1 LLNITFYNVG
11 QGDAILI
18 DWQYQDS
25 RKVGIIDCNKFKE
38 SNKIVEFLSKNS
50 VNSIEFIVLSHFH
63 YDHYSGMSEIFNYC
77 SDNKIKINYFLYTFT
92 SQVLDI
98 YDQIFYS
105 KKEENEIDKFIQ
117 SFELLDINHIITVD
131 CYTKAITLSNEISL
145 SFFAPDGKAYLDI
158 SKKISRKTH
167 GIVSTKAD
175 INRLATIIKIGNNR
189 NVILLTSDAVKSSFR
204 KIRSKIIDEVL
215 LVQIPHH
222 GSFENIDEKFWN
234 SLKFTKKCPA
244 VISVGDEPKDKLPD
258 KETIEFFDALEFK
271 IFSTNQV
278 YGINEYFN
286 LPVEEKSDISSCLD
300 LFSTKVNVVY
310 SKTSS
315 ETQFIGDKS
324 FSFF

>member
-1 LLNITFYNVG
+1 MLNITFYNVG

-63 YDHYSGMSEIFNYC
+63 YDHFSGMSEIFNYC
-77 SDNKIKINYFLYTFT
+77 SDNKIKINYFLCTFT

-105 KKEENEIDKFIQ
+105 KKVESAINKFMQ
-117 SFELLDINHIITVD
+117 SFELLDINHIIPVD
-131 CYTKAITLSNEISL
+131 CYTKAITLSEEISL
-145 SFFAPDGKAYLDI
+145 SFFAPDGKTYLDI
-158 SKKISRKTH
+158 AKIISNKKNR
-167 GIVSTKAD
+167 IVSTIAD
-175 INRLATIIKIGNNR
+175 INRLATITKIANNK
-189 NVILLTSDAVKSSFR
+189 NVILLTSDAVKKSFR
-204 KIRSKIIDEVL
+204 KIRSKVNDEVL

-222 GSFENIDEKFWN
+222 GSFNNIDEKFWN
-234 SLKFTKKCPA
+234 SLDFIKECPA

-258 KETIEFFDALEFK
+258 KETIKFFDVLGFK

-286 LPVEEKSDISSCLD
+286 LPNEVKSDVSSCLD
-300 LFSTKVNVVY
+300 FFSTRVRVVY
-310 SKTSS
+310 SKTFN